1 MTLGW
6 LMSVSYTESIV
17 PERKKNV
24 KLEFSKIKNC
34 AKDTAKKKKIQVTDC
49 ENVFAKYVTYKAF
62 ISNIYKKKNKKNN
75 TLLKLNKK
83 KKNNQ
88 LKNEQMISRYLIK
101 DAKLA
106 YEKTLNIISPWG
118 NAS

>member
-34 AKDTAKKKKIQVTDC
+34 AKDTTKKKK
-49 ENVFAKYVTYKAF
+49 YKLQTARMYLQNMYH
-62 ISNIYKKKNKKNN
+62 IKHLYPIYTNKTKQNK